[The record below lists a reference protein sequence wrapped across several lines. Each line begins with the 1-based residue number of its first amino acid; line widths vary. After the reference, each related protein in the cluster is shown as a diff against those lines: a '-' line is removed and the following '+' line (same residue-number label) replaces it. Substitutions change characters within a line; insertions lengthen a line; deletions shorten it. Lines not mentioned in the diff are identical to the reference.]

1 MSRKINAAANRRLRD
16 EILAERESHQIPSE
30 HETHLQQWRPK
41 DLDETRW
48 VEICPIVQKALRC
61 STVKSLCTFKKL
73 CRNVTDFVDWAN
85 SHGHGATIVVLFLP
99 TVIDDYVRLG
109 MQRFTSGSRATNES
123 ALRGLARNVNPDS
136 NAARQTTPVGY
147 TPVKPPYDEI
157 EAATIARIAETHPPG
172 RTGRRFAACVGLGFG
187 AGADPKDL
195 RVLRRRSINLDAST
209 PTVTL
214 AGLQERTVEIRAD
227 YLDLVKI
234 GIEGLGP
241 GGLVVATN
249 TEAKDVVASVMSRVK
264 VLGACP
270 ELSQGR
276 LRATWQAWLVEQPMR
291 LADTMELCGLRSC
304 RTLVDLVHHLVSE
317 AS

>member
-61 STVKSLCTFKKL
+61 STVKSLGTFKKL
-73 CRNVTDFVDWAN
+73 CRNVSDFVNWSTDRGYA
-85 SHGHGATIVVLFLP
+85 ATTEALFIP
-99 TVIDDYVRLG
+99 TVIDDYVRKG
-109 MQRFTSGSRATNES
+109 MDRFAKGSQATNES
-123 ALRGLARNVNPDS
+123 ALRGLARSVNPDL
-136 NAARQTTPVGY
+136 NAARQSTPIGY
-147 TPVKPPYDEI
+147 APIKPPYDKADTEAI
-157 EAATIARIAETHPPG
+157 LRIAATHPEGPTC
-172 RTGRRFAACVGLGFG
+172 RKFAACVGLGLG
-187 AGADPKDL
+187 AGAGPKDL
-195 RVLRRRSINLDAST
+195 RVLRRQDIDLAADS

-214 AGLQERTVEIRAD
+214 EGLEKRTVEIRPE
-227 YLDLVKI
+227 YLDLVKK
-234 GIEGLGP
+234 GVDGLKP
-241 GGLVVATN
+241 DDLVVATDSN
-249 TEAKDVVASVMSRVK
+249 AKDVVASVMSRVK

-276 LRATWQAWLVEQPMR
+276 LRATWQAWCVDQPVR
-291 LADTMELCGLRSC
+291 LADVMEMCGLRSC
-304 RTLVDLVHHLVSE
+304 RTLVDLVDYLRV